1 MIYRCKLHYTIHCS
15 KLLQYLRA
23 RCSACVMVR
32 LVRRTESHIR
42 APPWEW
48 LTCGYVHTPVVCC
61 SYFRQQW
68 GPAFLES
75 TSAGRYSKY
84 VGTSSSKGFRGV
96 PLRAAAG
103 VLLRNSK
110 VNFLNRVSYEIMPDV
125 GTFCYCGFGMTSSAW
140 TLLWSTSQ
148 IFSIGTKTVHQ
159 LSYYSNSSYL
169 ARYLLGKISLGSS

>member
-1 MIYRCKLHYTIHCS
+1 MDPYCAKKKQWNLLRRGPIIAFPLRRCCWFLHDLFNRFPKRQADAPEINIIFQNKFISLLTNYSPWYHKFSINKNIYVTHKIESIDVIYRCKTALYYTHT
-15 KLLQYLRA
+15 QQAVADHLRA

-75 TSAGRYSKY
+75 TSAGRYY
-84 VGTSSSKGFRGV
+84 IGV
-96 PLRAAAG
+96 CR
-103 VLLRNSK
+103 
-110 VNFLNRVSYEIMPDV
+110 
-125 GTFCYCGFGMTSSAW
+125 
-140 TLLWSTSQ
+140 
-148 IFSIGTKTVHQ
+148 
-159 LSYYSNSSYL
+159 
-169 ARYLLGKISLGSS
+169 